1 MSLFTK
7 IQRFTAGGFG
17 LAAIFLLL
25 PFMTISCDNQKIIT
39 LGGFDLLVG
48 VEVKTI
54 RELDEKTFINL
65 EKLLLRTPDNA
76 AEHAGFEMKDEI
88 KEVPPAPSD
97 HSPANRYA
105 IILMIT
111 CLVGIGIILLK
122 DYTTSQ
128 YIGTLLSLIAIVS
141 TLLIPQQF
149 TQLASATYLSGALV
163 AKREVG
169 FYLVLLCLCCIL
181 GMNLFALFRDQFTYE
196 DAELT

>member
-25 PFMTISCDNQKIIT
+25 PFLTISCDNQKIIT
-39 LGGFDLLVG
+39 LGGIDLLIG

-65 EKLLLRTPDNA
+65 EKLLMRTPDN
-76 AEHAGFEMKDEI
+76 EVERAGFDVKDAI
-88 KEVPPAPSD
+88 KPVPADPSD

-105 IILMIT
+105 IILMVT
-111 CLVGIGIILLK
+111 CLLGIGIILLN

-128 YIGTLLSLIAIVS
+128 YIGTLLSLIALIA
-141 TLLIPQQF
+141 TLLTPQQF
-149 TQLASATYLSGALV
+149 TQLASATYLTGALV
-163 AKREVG
+163 VKREIG
-169 FYLVLLCLCCIL
+169 FYLVLLCLCCTL
-181 GMNLFALFRDQFTYE
+181 GMNLFALFRDQFMYE
-196 DAELT
+196 DAELI